1 MRLAIETGRRARVW
15 SSPNPAVGCAIVK
28 SNEVLAT
35 GFTHPTGQA
44 HAEVHALSQVPDAT
58 GSTVF
63 VTLELERYENSAARC
78 IWDLGERV
86 NLGVCL
92 TGWMGE
98 PCCEN
103 FVGFYDGA
111 ADRRIG

>member
-1 MRLAIETGRRARVW
+1 ELLYPSPGNTLIGINAGNHHPRYTGVNERLCAGRRQ
-15 SSPNPAVGCAIVK
+15 
-28 SNEVLAT
+28 T
-35 GFTHPTGQA
+35 GVRTG
-44 HAEVHALSQVPDAT
+44 
-58 GSTVF
+58 
-63 VTLELERYENSAARC
+63 LEGHENSAARC

-111 ADRRIG
+111 ADGRIG